1 MKLEIE
7 KVTEIGKEPWYRL
20 LKDGDYV
27 TGSYSLLWIEEQFE
41 SMKNG
46 VPNKYS
52 EILRSEEID
61 LPL

>member
-27 TGSYSLLWIEEQFE
+27 TGSYSLLWIEEKFE